1 MVKGLWRARPQPFGR
16 QNLSIDEKDGTR
28 VAFDGPWTLRVGRK
42 TGQKHFPR
50 QPTNN
55 EERLN
60 ASIYIFSVIFMHE
73 MSDEDAAQLSESL
86 LSPEAGEVGAETQL
100 ARGADDDPHRLLGM
114 KKRTAYVVLGS
125 AAVLLVTGV
134 TLAIIYGRPPSWKE
148 TASLSSPDVDGNSV
162 GISGDG
168 SVVAFKLRTTDAVG
182 YDPNNPY
189 LWDGVELVS
198 TGKRDL
204 GSSGGQYFRP
214 FPVDQEQYPLPF
226 NSKWGDVFE
235 PSYVTTDFALSENA
249 DVFVIKGHAL
259 LYDNWQYE
267 KQSYRGLC
275 NTFGS
280 NATDREGYDWFSMDC
295 RYTRL
300 ATYTRDR
307 GASDRSWNHEPVGRP
322 IEIMTSDRRPD
333 ETSGQPTVVKLSADG
348 KTLALGYAGRGNVG
362 YGPSYAGRVEVYDYD
377 EGEETKWR
385 RVGEI
390 KGDGNDAS
398 FGGSVSLNED
408 GSRVAIGGFG
418 GKKVFVYG
426 RNDKGDSQ
434 WRVLGGAIEGSGP
447 GDFGLT
453 VSLSKAGDRLA
464 VVVRDVASETKYD
477 SDVPYD
483 KLDAARVQVFEL
495 VEDDNAE
502 WKRLGNDIT
511 GFKACCS
518 DSGAGS
524 GVTISGDGTTVVVAG
539 GLDRNHVAT
548 HRYDGGEWK
557 SMGKSIELV
566 DKEGFSP
573 VYSAASLTTDGRTLA
588 VANSSRKQYSG
599 EEQSTVRLFSF
610 RRGVRAGG
618 NPRGRPDAN

>member
-1 MVKGLWRARPQPFGR
+1 
-16 QNLSIDEKDGTR
+16 
-28 VAFDGPWTLRVGRK
+28 
-42 TGQKHFPR
+42 
-50 QPTNN
+50 
-55 EERLN
+55 
-60 ASIYIFSVIFMHE
+60 MHE

-100 ARGADDDPHRLLGM
+100 ARGAGDDPHRLLGM

-148 TASLSSPDVDGNSV
+148 TASLSSPDVKGGSV

-168 SVVAFKLRTTDAVG
+168 SVVAYKLRTSDAVA
-182 YDPNNPY
+182 YYPNM
-189 LWDGVELVS
+189 WEVVELVS

-214 FPVDQEQYPLPF
+214 FPTDQEQYPLPF
-226 NSKWGDVFE
+226 NSNWGDEFE
-235 PSYVTTDFALSENA
+235 PWHVTTDFALSENA
-249 DVFVIKGHAL
+249 DVFVIMGNAML
-259 LYDNWQYE
+259 RDNWQYE
-267 KQSYRGLC
+267 KQSYRGVC
-275 NTFGS
+275 NTFGL
-280 NATDREGYDWFSMDC
+280 NVTDRRGYLLSQDC
-295 RYTRL
+295 RYNRV
-300 ATYTRDR
+300 ATYTRDG
-307 GASDRSWNHEPVGRP
+307 GASDGSWNHEPVGRP
-322 IEIMTSDRRPD
+322 IEIMTSDHPD
-333 ETSGQPTVVKLSADG
+333 ETGGPATVVKLSADG

-362 YGPSYAGRVEVYDYD
+362 HGRSYAGRVEVYDYD

-390 KGDGNDAS
+390 KGDVKDPS

-434 WRVLGGAIEGSGP
+434 WRVLGGEIKGAGP

-464 VVVRDVASETKYD
+464 VVIRDVASKTKYD

-495 VEDDNAE
+495 AKDDNAE
-502 WKRLGNDIT
+502 WKKLGNDIT

-539 GLDRNHVAT
+539 GLYRNHVVT

-557 SMGKSIELV
+557 SMGKPIELV
-566 DKEGFSP
+566 DMEEFSP
-573 VYSAASLTTDGRTLA
+573 VFSAASLTTDGGTLA
-588 VANSSRKQYSG
+588 VANSAQQRGRSSD
-599 EEQSTVRLFSF
+599 EESTVRLFFF
-610 RRGVRAGG
+610 RRGV
-618 NPRGRPDAN
+618 

>member
-1 MVKGLWRARPQPFGR
+1 
-16 QNLSIDEKDGTR
+16 
-28 VAFDGPWTLRVGRK
+28 
-42 TGQKHFPR
+42 
-50 QPTNN
+50 
-55 EERLN
+55 
-60 ASIYIFSVIFMHE
+60 

-226 NSKWGDVFE
+226 NSVWD
-235 PSYVTTDFALSENA
+235 VTTDFALSENA
-249 DVFVIKGHAL
+249 DVFVIMGNAMLRDK
-259 LYDNWQYE
+259 WQYE

-275 NTFGS
+275 NTFGQ
-280 NATDREGYDWFSMDC
+280 NVTDRWGYPWYSTEC
-295 RYTRL
+295 RYNRV
-300 ATYTRDR
+300 ATYTRDG
-307 GASDRSWNHEPVGRP
+307 GASDGSWNHEPVGRP
-322 IEIMTSDRRPD
+322 IEIMTSDHPD
-333 ETSGQPTVVKLSADG
+333 ETAGPPTVVKLSADG
-348 KTLALGYAGRGNVG
+348 KTLALGYAGRGDVG
-362 YGPSYAGRVEVYDYD
+362 YGPSYPGRVEVYDYD

-385 RVGEI
+385 QVGEI
-390 KGDGNDAS
+390 KGDGNDPS

-426 RNDKGDSQ
+426 RDDKGDSQ
-434 WRVLGGAIEGSGP
+434 WRVLGGEIKGAGP

-495 VEDDNAE
+495 AEDDNAGWE
-502 WKRLGNDIT
+502 RLGNDIT
-511 GFKACCS
+511 DFKACCS
-518 DSGAGS
+518 NSGAGS
-524 GVTISGDGTTVVVAG
+524 GVTISGDGTTVAIAG
-539 GLDRNHVAT
+539 GLHTNNVVT
-548 HRYDGGEWK
+548 HRYDGREWK

-588 VANSSRKQYSG
+588 VANFSRKQYTVEG
-599 EEQSTVRLFSF
+599 QSTVRLFSF
-610 RRGVRAGG
+610 RRGV
-618 NPRGRPDAN
+618 